1 MEQKLVEFFGVFG
14 VVVFVFLIILAVL
27 WFLLPF
33 VIFGISN
40 KLNELIRLN
49 KSIEGNTDIITNQL
63 KSLNNNLRNLTD
75 KEIDNSKPD

>member
-14 VVVFVFLIILAVL
+14 FVVFVFLIILAVL

-63 KSLNNNLRNLTD
+63 KSLNNNLHNLTD

>member
-1 MEQKLVEFFGVFG
+1 MEQKLAEFFGVFG

>member
-14 VVVFVFLIILAVL
+14 FVVFVFLIILAVL

-49 KSIEGNTDIITNQL
+49 KSIEGNTEIITNQL
-63 KSLNNNLRNLTD
+63 KALNNNLRNLTD
-75 KEIDNSKPD
+75 KEIDKSKPA